1 MAPNKRGGPGGGP
14 LAAADLAAAAARAAA
29 NGDEAYDFGSGATA
43 DGAAGNGAASKG
55 AATDGAGAD
64 GGSAVP
70 RAAVEARGRG
80 TRERGDTHDG
90 SARAELRVFWT
101 AVMFFTRLPCPAW
114 VDHHPAFL
122 MRGLMW
128 APFVG
133 VVVGGWSALW
143 LAAAASLWPTASG
156 VAAAASTLAAVWLT
170 GCFHEDGL
178 ADCLDGLG
186 GGWTR
191 PQILAIM
198 KDSRVGTYAVVGM
211 GLVLAL
217 KLRALE
223 ALMAAGGPG
232 RAAAALVAAH
242 AAARWTSLPL
252 LRWCCYLQDVEDAK
266 RGLYNWFAQSQR
278 LLTPWRVAFG
288 TATAVLAPLALL
300 GAHEALLLCATVLAV
315 AVAAAYYA
323 DFVLGGV
330 VGDYLG
336 ATIQVAELAAYLAL
350 LAERPADLRP
360 LAALAAAAAVPVVL
374 ARRQIKL
381 PAAQC

>member
-14 LAAADLAAAAARAAA
+14 LEAADLAAAAAAARAAA
-29 NGDEAYDFGSGATA
+29 ADGDGEAYDFGSGAA
-43 DGAAGNGAASKG
+43 ANGASSEGAAANGA
-55 AATDGAGAD
+55 AD

-90 SARAELRVFWT
+90 SLHAEIRTFWT
-101 AVMFFTRLPCPAW
+101 AVMFLTRLPCPAW

-128 APFVG
+128 APFIG
-133 VVVGGWSALW
+133 ILVGGWSALW
-143 LAAAASLWPTASG
+143 LAAAVSLWPTAPG
-156 VAAAASTLAAVWLT
+156 VAAAAATLAAVWLT

-211 GLVLAL
+211 SLVLAL

-232 RAAAALVAAH
+232 RAGAALVAAH

-252 LRWCCYLQDVEDAK
+252 LRWCRYLQDEEDAK

-278 LLTPWRVAFG
+278 LLTPGRVAFG

-336 ATIQVAELAAYLAL
+336 ATIQVAELAVYLAL

-360 LAALAAAAAVPVVL
+360 LASLVAAAAVPVVL